1 MTLTRIA
8 NRNIWSIAWPMMLTS
23 MSAPLLGLVDTA
35 MLGHLESARYL
46 AAVAIGANVIALL
59 YWSFGFLRMGTTSL
73 VSQSLGR
80 QLLASQQNIV
90 ADRSSETDAVVFRS
104 LIIAAVCGI
113 ILALVMPLI
122 VRWVVAFMNASD
134 NIAGLAAE
142 YIRIRLYAAPAVLC
156 TYAIAGWLVGTQ
168 RAKGAL
174 ALVLTSNIINIIL
187 DVLFIMGLGLGS
199 HGAALAS
206 VIAEYCSLLLGVF
219 IIWRHSKLFNI
230 AHWQHWLKR
239 QAFIQAIAMNGHL
252 LVRTLLLLF
261 ALNFFTA
268 QGAAINDN
276 TLAANAILLQLAL
289 FSAYVMDGFS
299 YAAEAL
305 CGESVGRKNA
315 TAFHRY
321 AKICGGW
328 ILLTAVVFTAIFSLA
343 GTAIV
348 QWFTNVNP
356 IVEIANQ
363 HIIWLVLMP
372 IAGALAYLLDGVFIG
387 AGHTRTMH
395 LAMWLAVVGI
405 FLPIWWLTQSWQNN
419 GLWFAFICFNIS
431 RGLSLAYY
439 YPAILKKL
447 NALQIKN

>member
-23 MSAPLLGLVDTA
+23 MSVPLLGLVDTA
-35 MLGHLESARYL
+35 LLGHLESARYL

-73 VSQSLGR
+73 VSQSLGQQ
-80 QLLASQQNIV
+80 QLVSPQNTV
-90 ADRSSETDAVVFRS
+90 ADKSSETDAVVFRS

-122 VRWVVAFMNASD
+122 VHWIVAFMNASD

-156 TYAIAGWLVGTQ
+156 TYAIAGWLIGTQ

-174 ALVLTSNIINIIL
+174 TLVLTSNIINIAL
-187 DVLFIMGLGLGS
+187 DALFIMGLGLGS
-199 HGAALAS
+199 RGAALAS
-206 VIAEYCSLLLGVF
+206 VIAEYCSLLLGFF
-219 IIWRHSKLFNI
+219 IIWRHSKLFNL
-230 AHWQHWLKR
+230 ANWQHWFKR
-239 QAFIQAIAMNGHL
+239 QAFLQAIGMNSHL
-252 LVRTLLLLF
+252 LLRTLLLLF

-305 CGESVGRKNA
+305 CGESVGSKNTA
-315 TAFHRY
+315 AFHRY
-321 AKICGGW
+321 AKICAGW
-328 ILLTAVVFTAIFSLA
+328 ILLTALLFTAIFSLS
-343 GTAIV
+343 GITIV
-348 QWFTNVNP
+348 QWLTNVSP
-356 IVEIANQ
+356 IIEIANQ
-363 HIIWLVLMP
+363 HLTWLVLMP

-387 AGHTRTMH
+387 AGHTRIMH
-395 LAMWLAVVGI
+395 LTMWLAVLGI
-405 FLPIWWLTQSWQNN
+405 FLPIWWLTRSWQNN
-419 GLWFAFICFNIS
+419 GLWFAFVCFNIS

-439 YPAILKKL
+439 YPAILQKL
-447 NALQIKN
+447 NSLQIKK